1 MKKNTAIALII
12 VLGSLIG
19 YYVLQ
24 TEPTDQSDQNG
35 DSGNGPIIDGTESIK
50 ISAFNIQVFGR
61 AKRERED
68 IMAVLT
74 RIVREFDIVLVQEI
88 RDSSEETAPYFL
100 ELINEQEGPD
110 YAFVRSVRLGRSTS
124 KEAYA
129 YFYNTETVDYIEGSD
144 YVYSDADDV
153 FEREPYIA
161 AFNSGGF
168 DFILVGIHT
177 KPDDA
182 YAEIGYLALIVSTIR
197 SENPD
202 EGDII
207 VMGDFN
213 ADGRYFDEEDTANH
227 FKAPEYV
234 WVITNDVDTMTRTD
248 NTYDRIV
255 MLNATFDHEYV
266 DGSAAAFYFDE
277 VYGISDEELVW
288 DVSDHFPVFA
298 EFWTSLE
305 DDD

>member
-1 MKKNTAIALII
+1 MKKNAALVII
-12 VLGSLIG
+12 IIFGSLIG
-19 YYVLQ
+19 VYVLQ
-24 TEPTDQSDQNG
+24 VGPPDNNDQDGDDGPVTDGPT
-35 DSGNGPIIDGTESIK
+35 SIK

-61 AKRERED
+61 AKRDRED
-68 IMAVLT
+68 VMEVLT
-74 RIVREFDIVLVQEI
+74 RVVREFDIVLVQEI

-100 ELINEQEGPD
+100 ERINELEGPD
-110 YAFVRSVRLGRSTS
+110 YDFVRSVRLGRSTS

-144 YVYSDADDV
+144 YVYNDVDDV

-161 AFNSGGF
+161 EFTSGNF

-182 YAEIGYLALIVSTIR
+182 YAEIGYLAIVVSTIR

-213 ADGRYFDEEDTANH
+213 ADGRYFDEDDTANH
-227 FKAPEYV
+227 FKAPEYNWAV
-234 WVITNDVDTMTRTD
+234 TNDWDTMTKTD

-255 MLNATFDHEYV
+255 MLDSTYDHEYV
-266 DGSAAAFYFDE
+266 DGSAEVFYFDE
-277 VYGISDEELVW
+277 QYGISDEELVW
-288 DVSDHFPVFA
+288 DISDHFPVYA